1 MKRLY
6 IIECDFYCNTIYCDK
21 KSEHF
26 FNVYEFK
33 ERQLFIEKYL
43 HYIGND
49 LYFKNIKTYV
59 CDYDQNE
66 ITYKMDEIINNI

>member
-6 IIECDFYCNTIYCDK
+6 IIECDYHCHTIYCDK

-33 ERQLFIEKYL
+33 ERQAFIEKYL
-43 HYIGND
+43 YYTGND
-49 LYFKNIKTYV
+49 LYFKNIKTYI
-59 CDYDQNE
+59 CNYDKNE
-66 ITYKMDEIINNI
+66 TTDKMEEIINNI